1 MNLKPR
7 KSKLSPIAQHIEFL
21 PNSITPESKIEVIR
35 VKEMLRT
42 GDGPDC

>member
-7 KSKLSPIAQHIEFL
+7 KSKLSSIAQPIEFL
-21 PNSITPESKIEVIR
+21 PNSITPEVIR

-42 GDGPDC
+42 QDVPDC